1 MSKWSDIVSDGGM
14 DPRNIA
20 NEFPHYYKDVRHL
33 DFIDIYRVLELW
45 DVKDPAIQHA
55 IKKLMVAGRRGVK
68 DLLKDY
74 KEAKVSIERA
84 EVMKEEDAK
93 KSQPYTQTV
102 GRASRGKNEEVCP
115 IVGVDIAA
123 GDDKAVFAYYT
134 EEEIAAYRKQHGAT
148 SNPPPPV
155 NVRPPPPPPPPPK
168 RLLREGKLSD

>member
-1 MSKWSDIVSDGGM
+1 MSKWPDTIISEGGIE
-14 DPRNIA
+14 PRNIA

-84 EVMKEEDAK
+84 EAMKEEDA
-93 KSQPYTQTV
+93 
-102 GRASRGKNEEVCP
+102 RAKRERG
-115 IVGVDIAA
+115 GS
-123 GDDKAVFAYYT
+123 
-134 EEEIAAYRKQHGAT
+134 
-148 SNPPPPV
+148 SNPPM
-155 NVRPPPPPPPPPK
+155 PPPPPPK
-168 RLLREGKLSD
+168 RLLREGKPSD